1 MGSAGPRPATR
12 SASVMRY
19 WIAILTLTGL
29 GLMALVVFCNPQDRL
44 IWNRTASAP
53 TGLYWL
59 NDDPFTLGRWVV
71 VSARSD
77 DAGWAQIQ
85 GYVGRD
91 WPLLKQIVA
100 VSGDEI
106 CRIDGEI
113 LINGHVV
120 GQAKEID
127 SQGRSLPVWTGCRV
141 LSEVEVFLM
150 NRHPYSLDGRYFGAT
165 DISDLDGVAALVW
178 EY

>member
-1 MGSAGPRPATR
+1 MGSAGPPPATR

-19 WIAILTLTGL
+19 WIAILTLAGL
-29 GLMALVVFCNPQDRL
+29 GLMVLASFYRPQDRL
-44 IWNRTASAP
+44 IWNRTESAP
-53 TGLYWL
+53 VGIYWL
-59 NDDPFTLGRWVV
+59 NDDPFTPGRWVV

-77 DAGWAQIQ
+77 DSQWAQAH
-85 GYVGRD
+85 GFVGRD
-91 WPLLKQIVA
+91 WPLLKQIAA

-120 GQAKEID
+120 GEAKEID
-127 SQGRSLPVWTGCRV
+127 SQGRFLPVWTGCRV
-141 LSEVEVFLM
+141 LSEAEVFLM
-150 NRHPYSLDGRYFGAT
+150 NSHPDSLDGRYFGAT

>member
-1 MGSAGPRPATR
+1 
-12 SASVMRY
+12 MRY

-29 GLMALVVFCNPQDRL
+29 GLMALAVFYNPQDRL

-59 NDDPFTLGRWVV
+59 NDDPFTPGRWVV

-77 DAGWAQIQ
+77 DAKWAQTQ
-85 GYVGRD
+85 GFVGKG

-100 VSGDEI
+100 VPGDEI
-106 CRIDGEI
+106 CRFDGEI
-113 LINGHVV
+113 FINGHIV

-127 SQGRSLPVWTGCRV
+127 SRGRSLPIWTGCRV
-141 LSEVEVFLM
+141 LSEAEVFLM
-150 NRHPYSLDGRYFGAT
+150 NRYPDSLDGRYFGAT

-178 EY
+178 EF